1 MRNPIKSILHRTGT
15 VSLRNFILAVLV
27 LSVMTPGMPLLEA
40 AQVGIKYN
48 RSKWEYPKPALSDFK
63 RFSEDRIRTVMIC
76 LPWGQWEPAE
86 GKVDEYFISKRLA
99 PVLRFCEKHKI
110 SVILSNHCSYWN
122 AKGNW
127 SMPDWLLQKPGFESA
142 TSALTVASIRAHQ
155 ISFLNRWID
164 ATRSYP
170 CIVGYN
176 ILNEPASAT
185 KRYFKFARGEFDQR
199 WEGTFEIVKAVW
211 EHLQQVRA
219 AQFLIIGNA
228 SCDVGF
234 ERYMWENSGKMD
246 LAVLWNNYLD
256 PIAAQNLQML
266 MAACQWY
273 PVRSKIRTEVA
284 FNFKLLKAA
293 RKVRFDYA
301 KIRTQWSP
309 TADHTPTLYDYDAV
323 YDYEGLATAAVP
335 NLKSFYVW
343 RVGSS
348 NGSSD
353 KLLLLDHHRE
363 NRPTPYYGALR
374 DLASGIDSFETL
386 DEESLPKNGDETL
399 TLDPGTAKPGISN
412 RWTGSGTI
420 EGQRKD
426 IAWGN
431 GSTIAARLTL
441 EPGQSVLRSV
451 VPVHWKDSGVTAADS
466 LTFQAKPIHGG
477 QITLVVRQGE
487 KEYRYPVR
495 LKEKRWKGYRVS
507 FKDLGIAESDI
518 GFIEEVGFANDA
530 GEKQIIFMD
539 DFLIR

>member
-1 MRNPIKSILHRTGT
+1 MKQPKNMNPRC
-15 VSLRNFILAVLV
+15 RNFILVV
-27 LSVMTPGMPLLEA
+27 FILSAMLSNGMPLDA

-110 SVILSNHCSYWN
+110 SVILSNHCSYWS

-170 CIVGYN
+170 CIAGYN
-176 ILNEPASAT
+176 ILNEPVSAT

-199 WEGTFEIVKAVW
+199 WEGTYEIVKAVW
-211 EHLQQVRA
+211 EHLREIRA
-219 AQFLIIGNA
+219 PQFLIIGNA

-234 ERYMWENSGKMD
+234 ERYMWENTGKMD
-246 LAVLWNNYLD
+246 LTVLWNNYLD
-256 PIAAQNLQML
+256 PVAAQNLQML
-266 MAACQWY
+266 MAACPWY
-273 PVRSKIRTEVA
+273 PGRAKIRTEVA
-284 FNFKLLKAA
+284 FNFKLLEAA
-293 RKVRFDYA
+293 RKVDFDYA

-309 TADHTPTLYDYDAV
+309 TADHTPALYDYDAV

-335 NLKSFYVW
+335 DLKSFYVW

-348 NGSSD
+348 NGSAD
-353 KLLLLDHHRE
+353 ELLLFDHRHAD
-363 NRPTPYYGALR
+363 RPTPYYWALR

-386 DEESLPKNGDETL
+386 DAASLPKNGKENL
-399 TLDPGTAKPGISN
+399 ALDPQKTKPGISK
-412 RWTGSGTI
+412 RWNGSGTI
-420 EGQRKD
+420 VGQKKD
-426 IAWGN
+426 IAWGT
-431 GSTIAARLTL
+431 GSTIAARLIL
-441 EPGQSVLRSV
+441 EPGQSMLHSV
-451 VPVHWKDSGVTAADS
+451 IPVHWRDSGVTAADG
-466 LTFQAKPIHGG
+466 LVFQAKLIQGG
-477 QITLVVRQGE
+477 ELTLVARQGD
-487 KEYRYPVR
+487 KEFRCPVR
-495 LKEKRWKGYRVS
+495 IKAKRWKGYRVS
-507 FKDLGIAESDI
+507 FKDLGIREGDI
-518 GFIEEVGFANDA
+518 GFLEQVGFANESD
-530 GEKQIIFMD
+530 EKQVIFLD
-539 DFLIR
+539 DFLIH